1 MFESELNVNDILRSD
16 LMPTFF
22 MVDGENQSI
31 ESMNNTVSK
40 SLEQS
45 VNGSIDAALS
55 TLDFHRKMMNEF
67 HCRNYI
73 ADQILEEMGK
83 SVLQNRIGKPF
94 PEVKDN
100 VLMRRQD
107 LRNNVMFDVG
117 SANYQEWLAKVAAL
131 NDVHNAANIGVA
143 TNQGAGN
150 TSLSGV
156 PSAPQ
161 QAPSL
166 QTREGYEVYEGGK
179 ELTGYSAPDATPDI
193 AKYSGGYEYSMPPPP
208 PPLYHHPAAV
218 QSPHVA
224 EDYSDHSHGLG
235 LADLLVLVNQ
245 EILIYLIGT
254 VSPSSSGGGYEYSM
268 PPPPPPLYHHPAAV
282 QSPHVAEDYSDHS
295 HGLGL
300 ADHLVLFNQEILIY
314 LIGTVSPSSSGGGYE
329 YSMPPP
335 PPPLYHHPAAVQS
348 PHVAED
354 YSDHS
359 HGLGLADLFDISLT
373 GIAFLS
379 FGMFILQVLMCIT
392 MNPQQ
397 PQVMQ
402 MVDNSGDTVNVDD
415 VFRVK
420 RDTHDPPATS
430 IPSVNKM
437 ARYALLALRP
447 RSTPCLYR
455 ALCVGNKQARNLKDG
470 NWYWLPVW
478 HAGVA
483 WTRGGALG
491 ALRAATLGLG
501 GADCDSHYPRAHC
514 TTNT

>member
-1 MFESELNVNDILRSD
+1 MYEILTVVFQYLMIVSCKMFESELNVNDILRSD

-22 MVDGENQSI
+22 MVDGVTEDVKRV
-31 ESMNNTVSK
+31 NNTLSK
-40 SLEQS
+40 PVEQS

-55 TLDFHRKMMNEF
+55 TLAFHRKMMNEF

-83 SVLQNRIGKPF
+83 SVLQNRIGRPF
-94 PEVKDN
+94 TEVKDN

-131 NDVHNAANIGVA
+131 NDVHNVGNIAANTGNGNVSLA
-143 TNQGAGN
+143 GA
-150 TSLSGV
+150 SAA

-161 QAPSL
+161 VPTL

-179 ELTGYSAPDATPDI
+179 EFTGYGAPDVPPPDL

-218 QSPHVA
+218 QQTHVVEEYA
-224 EDYSDHSHGLG
+224 EHDSHS
-235 LADLLVLVNQ
+235 
-245 EILIYLIGT
+245 
-254 VSPSSSGGGYEYSM
+254 
-268 PPPPPPLYHHPAAV
+268 
-282 QSPHVAEDYSDHS
+282 
-295 HGLGL
+295 
-300 ADHLVLFNQEILIY
+300 
-314 LIGTVSPSSSGGGYE
+314 
-329 YSMPPP
+329 
-335 PPPLYHHPAAVQS
+335 
-348 PHVAED
+348 
-354 YSDHS
+354 
-359 HGLGLADLFDISLT
+359 LGLADLFDISLT

-402 MVDNSGDTVNVDD
+402 MVDNGGDTVNVDD

-420 RDTHDPPATS
+420 RETHESTT

-455 ALCVGNKQARNLKDG
+455 ALCVGNKKARDLRDS

-501 GADCDSHYPRAHC
+501 GADCDIHYPRAHC
-514 TTNT
+514 TTNS

>member
-1 MFESELNVNDILRSD
+1 MFKIYIFFVIKFIFVSAKMFESDLNVNDILRSD

-22 MVDGENQSI
+22 MVGSENQSVDSLNATI
-31 ESMNNTVSK
+31 GK
-40 SLEQS
+40 SVDQS
-45 VNGSIDAALS
+45 INGSIDAALS
-55 TLDFHRKMMNEF
+55 TLGFHRKMMNEY

-94 PEVKDN
+94 SEVKDN
-100 VLMRRQD
+100 VLSRRQD
-107 LRNNVMFDVG
+107 IRSNVMFDVG

-131 NDVHNAANIGVA
+131 NDVHNVANMA
-143 TNQGAGN
+143 TNAGINN
-150 TSLSGV
+150 TTLPGD

-161 QAPSL
+161 TPTL
-166 QTREGYEVYEGGK
+166 QTREGYEVYESGK
-179 ELTGYSAPDATPDI
+179 EFTGYTAPDVAAQDI
-193 AKYSGGYEYSMPPPP
+193 AKYSK
-208 PPLYHHPAAV
+208 
-218 QSPHVA
+218 
-224 EDYSDHSHGLG
+224 
-235 LADLLVLVNQ
+235 
-245 EILIYLIGT
+245 
-254 VSPSSSGGGYEYSM
+254 GGGYEYSM

-282 QSPHVAEDYSDHS
+282 PQTHVVEEYTVERDSHS
-295 HGLGL
+295 
-300 ADHLVLFNQEILIY
+300 
-314 LIGTVSPSSSGGGYE
+314 
-329 YSMPPP
+329 
-335 PPPLYHHPAAVQS
+335 
-348 PHVAED
+348 
-354 YSDHS
+354 
-359 HGLGLADLFDISLT
+359 LGLADLFDISLT

-420 RDTHDPPATS
+420 RDAQERS
-430 IPSVNKM
+430 IPAVNMM

-455 ALCVGNKQARNLKDG
+455 ALCVGNKRAREIREG

-491 ALRAATLGLG
+491 ALRAAVLGLG
-501 GADCDSHYPRAHC
+501 GADCDLHYPRAQC
-514 TTNT
+514 AKNS

>member
-16 LMPTFF
+16 LMPTYF
-22 MVDGENQSI
+22 MLDGENQSI
-31 ESMNNTVSK
+31 ESVNNTVSK
-40 SLEQS
+40 SIGQS

-55 TLDFHRKMMNEF
+55 TLDYHRKMMNEF

-107 LRNNVMFDVG
+107 IRNNVMFDVG

-143 TNQGAGN
+143 MNTGAGN
-150 TSLSGV
+150 TSLGGV
-156 PSAPQ
+156 PSVPQ
-161 QAPSL
+161 QTPSL

-179 ELTGYSAPDATPDI
+179 ELTGYSAPESTPDI
-193 AKYSGGYEYSMPPPP
+193 AKYS
-208 PPLYHHPAAV
+208 
-218 QSPHVA
+218 
-224 EDYSDHSHGLG
+224 
-235 LADLLVLVNQ
+235 
-245 EILIYLIGT
+245 
-254 VSPSSSGGGYEYSM
+254 
-268 PPPPPPLYHHPAAV
+268 
-282 QSPHVAEDYSDHS
+282 
-295 HGLGL
+295 
-300 ADHLVLFNQEILIY
+300 
-314 LIGTVSPSSSGGGYE
+314 GGYE

-397 PQVMQ
+397 TQVMQ
-402 MVDNSGDTVNVDD
+402 MVDSGGDTVNVDD

-430 IPSVNKM
+430 IPAVNKM

-491 ALRAATLGLG
+491 ALRAAILGLG

-514 TTNT
+514 TSNT